1 MKITKINVDDDSL
14 LAQPEKP
21 AKAKPEQKTT
31 AVLIEHGDGS
41 KTFETDFGTIELTGA
56 LPNPPASEVIDLYI
70 AKACPNPRWVIGDL
84 GGFRVNVK
92 CPPKLSRSLV
102 RKTVKVRVTRNG
114 DETHYTYEP

>member
-21 AKAKPEQKTT
+21 AET
-31 AVLIEHGDGS
+31 ATVKKS
-41 KTFETDFGTIELTGA
+41 ASVTVA
-56 LPNPPASEVIDLYI
+56 PPATEVIDLYI